1 MRKSEVQ
8 NSMIEFIDETPE
20 QDGTELNRAN
30 LMALQGFIAVTIVRN
45 ADGSYTETNS
55 KGQTLVTKKREDG
68 SIEQT
73 FTGEKTIKLI
83 TKMNED
89 YSILTEVIE

>member
-1 MRKSEVQ
+1 MV
-8 NSMIEFIDETPE
+8 EFIDETSE
-20 QDGTELNRAN
+20 RQGTELNRAN
-30 LMALQGFIAVTIVRN
+30 LMAIQGFIAATITRN

-55 KGQTLVTKKREDG
+55 LGQTLTTVKKEDG

-83 TKMNED
+83 TKINDD
-89 YSILTEVIE
+89 YSILTEVME